1 MFTVDKYVAKKCRK
15 LMKKQQKKD
24 NFEGV
29 LFEGVNSIKGSHKYM
44 THNCMRQKAQ
54 KWDWFVLICKLSRY
68 STDTL
73 VKRYI

>member
-1 MFTVDKYVAKKCRK
+1 
-15 LMKKQQKKD
+15 MKKQKKRD

-54 KWDWFVLICKLSRY
+54 KYYRLICKLSRY

-73 VKRYI
+73 VKKYI